1 MERTYGGLLPAVEGH
16 SLGTRYK
23 VQGNPIEMNKDID
36 PFASEVVIK
45 ENASILVLADVG
57 FKMAMSLIMRRA
69 LAIPNLPR
77 VSFLSIR
84 ADLERLLLCTC
95 LRHK

>member
-1 MERTYGGLLPAVEGH
+1 
-16 SLGTRYK
+16 
-23 VQGNPIEMNKDID
+23 MNKDLD
-36 PFASEVVIK
+36 PFACEVVIK
-45 ENASILVLADVG
+45 ENASILVLADAG

-84 ADLERLLLCTC
+84 ADLERLLLCT
-95 LRHK
+95 